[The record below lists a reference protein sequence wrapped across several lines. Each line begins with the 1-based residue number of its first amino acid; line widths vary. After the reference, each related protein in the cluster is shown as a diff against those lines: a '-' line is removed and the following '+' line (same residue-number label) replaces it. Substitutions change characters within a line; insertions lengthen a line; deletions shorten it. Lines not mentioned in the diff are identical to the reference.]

1 MTVTDNE
8 RVIRAFTEEQVARL
22 TGLSER
28 QLRYWDRTG
37 FFRPAFG
44 EENRRVAYSRVYSF
58 KDVCA
63 LRVIAALRKQ
73 HRVPLTHLR
82 KVANELSHLAD
93 AKWTSCELFVLNRRV
108 VFVEPGTQ
116 RYREIVSKQYVA
128 PGLPLGEVVAGV
140 RHDIAHLN
148 RRGSDERGRIE
159 KIRNVQGSV
168 PVVAGTRIPVRT
180 IRHFHEDGYSVDDIL
195 AEYPSLSK
203 ADVDAAL
210 RYKDETAAA

>member
-1 MTVTDNE
+1 MAVTDNE
-8 RVIRAFTEEQVARL
+8 KVIRAFTEEQVARL
-22 TGLSER
+22 TGLSQR

-37 FFRPAFG
+37 FFRPTFG
-44 EENRRVAYSRVYSF
+44 EENRRVAYSRIYSF

-82 KVANELSHLAD
+82 KMAEELSHLAD
-93 AKWTSCELFVLNRRV
+93 AKWTNGELFVLHRRV

-116 RYREIVSKQYVA
+116 RHREIVSKQYVA
-128 PGLPLGEVVAGV
+128 PGIPLGEVVAGV
-140 RHDIAHLN
+140 RDDIADLN
-148 RRGSDERGRIE
+148 RRSSDERGRIDR
-159 KIRNVQGSV
+159 IRNVQGSV

-180 IRHFHEDGYSVDDIL
+180 IRHFHEDGYGIDDIL

-203 ADVDAAL
+203 ADVEAAI
-210 RYKDETAAA
+210 RYKEENAAA